1 MIKIYSLKDFLAG
14 LMFVAFGGVAV
25 CLAQAG
31 VPEYDFS
38 TWTGLVAPANTPP
51 AIVDRLFKEIT
62 KALNQ
67 PAVKEAFAK
76 QAMVVKPNESPEA
89 FKQFIKKEIDRIR
102 KVVQAADIKP
112 EG

>member
-1 MIKIYSLKDFLAG
+1 
-14 LMFVAFGGVAV
+14 MFCRMCRPWPRPGFR
-25 CLAQAG
+25 
-31 VPEYDFS
+31 
-38 TWTGLVAPANTPP
+38 NTILPPGPGWSPPPIRPP

-67 PAVKEAFAK
+67 PAVREAFAK
-76 QAMVVKPNESPEA
+76 QAMIVKPNESPEA
-89 FKQFIKKEIDRIR
+89 FRQFIKNEIDRIR

>member
-31 VPEYDFS
+31 VPEYDFA
-38 TWTGLVAPANTPP
+38 TWTGLVAPTNTPP

-62 KALNQ
+62 KA
-67 PAVKEAFAK
+67 
-76 QAMVVKPNESPEA
+76 
-89 FKQFIKKEIDRIR
+89 
-102 KVVQAADIKP
+102 
-112 EG
+112 